1 MGAQYGALWSM
12 NIFAV
17 IWFPPIPQFCRICY
31 QKYSPVFESNVAFGG
46 WILST
51 VFPCSCWYSY
61 IQLNMHLSTGRVNC
75 LFLHWVSTIS
85 VYSMKHLLKLSWTKP
100 YLSAF
105 PRKVRRGLCVQGLKV
120 GSMLAVG
127 NGRAM
132 FVTNGVHG
140 KLYWAFS
147 VTDESTDGR
156 IKVRSKD
163 SAESKARLREELEG
177 WDVALNIL
185 EVCFNTS
192 LLCNAWASITLTNFC
207 LPLTLCSSD
216 HLLAIRFKLSM
227 HQRNW

>member
-1 MGAQYGALWSM
+1 M
-12 NIFAV
+12 
-17 IWFPPIPQFCRICY
+17 
-31 QKYSPVFESNVAFGG
+31 
-46 WILST
+46 
-51 VFPCSCWYSY
+51 
-61 IQLNMHLSTGRVNC
+61 
-75 LFLHWVSTIS
+75 
-85 VYSMKHLLKLSWTKP
+85 
-100 YLSAF
+100 
-105 PRKVRRGLCVQGLKV
+105 QGLKV

-192 LLCNAWASITLTNFC
+192 LLCNAGASITLTNFC

-227 HQRNW
+227 HQRN